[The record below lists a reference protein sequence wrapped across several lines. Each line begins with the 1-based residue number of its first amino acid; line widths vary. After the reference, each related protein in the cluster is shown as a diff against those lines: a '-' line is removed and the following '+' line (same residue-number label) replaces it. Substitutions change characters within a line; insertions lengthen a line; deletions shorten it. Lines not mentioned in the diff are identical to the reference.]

1 MKIIRRGIAVLLFAV
16 LLFGLV
22 GPFLPFGST
31 TAVQESPFASA
42 SVAHPLGTD
51 FLGRDTL
58 ARVAAG
64 GQTVIIQA
72 LTATVAV
79 SFVGILLGA
88 ATGMTTRRWG
98 AVPLRILDG
107 LSALPP
113 LFILVLLASGAPGND
128 LLVVAAIATVTTPF
142 SVRVIREATRQVCG
156 TAFARTAW
164 ARGDSVF
171 RRLRYDVLPGITEAV
186 WADAGV
192 RFVAAVQLAA
202 TAGFLGLTAGAP
214 AANWGRMV
222 RENAV
227 GVGVNPLPVL
237 VPAAL
242 IIALALGFTLL
253 TDRLSART
261 GADISEAAV
270 A

>member
-1 MKIIRRGIAVLLFAV
+1 MRTGRRGIAVALFAV
-16 LLFGLV
+16 VLFGLLAPLLPLGSATEV
-22 GPFLPFGST
+22 QGP
-31 TAVQESPFASA
+31 PFAAA
-42 SVAHPLGTD
+42 SGAHPLGTD

-64 GQTVIIQA
+64 GQTLIMQA
-72 LTATVAV
+72 LTATATV
-79 SFVGILLGA
+79 SVVGVLLGA
-88 ATGMTTRRWG
+88 VTGMTTRRWS

-113 LFILVLLASGAPGND
+113 LFILLLLASGTPGND
-128 LLVVAAIATVTTPF
+128 LVVVVAIVAVTTPF
-142 SVRVIREATRQVCG
+142 SVRVLREATRQVYE
-156 TAFARTAW
+156 TAFARVAR
-164 ARGDSVF
+164 ARGDSVLQ
-171 RRLRYDVLPGITEAV
+171 RLRHDILPGITEAM

-222 RENAV
+222 RENVV
-227 GVGVNPLPVL
+227 GVGINPLPVL

-253 TDRLSART
+253 IDRLSART
-261 GADISEAAV
+261 GADIGAA
-270 A
+270 AGA